1 MHLASTFQMIQKQI
15 LIAWKNENVFQVTM
29 KKITVSKATLTV
41 TKKNEFNKT
50 SDHTAHAS
58 MLIADQDNTS
68 QSPKETQS
76 VQFLPTLDHFLWIL
90 RRNKLNWLA
99 FVEELNILL
108 AKEYSSESVIQLLTD
123 FALFLSNS
131 DLTVEEKKLIEE
143 SRQAYLEAERVR
155 YNSEDI
161 QSDSDS
167 GAVNPN
173 DWLNITISNLNSE
186 AAKEM
191 IIKQQKIYK
200 QKRKKKLLKQQ
211 KMLAYCDDVC
221 QTELQVFFY
230 NTLT

>member
-1 MHLASTFQMIQKQI
+1 M
-15 LIAWKNENVFQVTM
+15 
-29 KKITVSKATLTV
+29 
-41 TKKNEFNKT
+41 
-50 SDHTAHAS
+50 
-58 MLIADQDNTS
+58 
-68 QSPKETQS
+68 
-76 VQFLPTLDHFLWIL
+76 
-90 RRNKLNWLA
+90 
-99 FVEELNILL
+99 NILL

-191 IIKQQKIYK
+191 IIKQ
-200 QKRKKKLLKQQ
+200 
-211 KMLAYCDDVC
+211 
-221 QTELQVFFY
+221 
-230 NTLT
+230 